1 MRSFSPFHSLI
12 WLGQAVQPARPVSK
26 LDGYAYLLAQIVE
39 DTAYMEDI
47 VWFNK
52 GDGQS
57 TLDFLPDW
65 RAKLIGKIEEKARDR
80 EAAEIDGW
88 KMMAA
93 STLGEKKLSGQ
104 QQNRPPRDFQA
115 AGQWPPSCM
124 APTSLWD
131 HCRAA

>member
-39 DTAYMEDI
+39 DTAYIEDI

-80 EAAEIDGW
+80 EAAEIDG
-88 KMMAA
+88 
-93 STLGEKKLSGQ
+93 
-104 QQNRPPRDFQA
+104 
-115 AGQWPPSCM
+115 
-124 APTSLWD
+124 
-131 HCRAA
+131 